1 MNSVKKVLKSQVII
15 SDQFY
20 WNDSIFCLWWIK
32 VFDKDY
38 KTFVQNR
45 LNEIREL
52 SNIKK
57 WNYVKTNSNAA
68 DMLTKFSTDLFRPN
82 LFWWEGP
89 QFLKER
95 NVQNIFNAD
104 ILFKDE
110 SNELKTTAVIIA
122 TSNLYSISHIINIE
136 NFSSFTKSMRVT
148 S

>member
-1 MNSVKKVLKSQVII
+1 M
-15 SDQFY
+15 
-20 WNDSIFCLWWIK
+20 
-32 VFDKDY
+32 
-38 KTFVQNR
+38 QNR